1 MKSSYKMTTTEQELM
16 NIPELDFDLELD
28 LDNESIFFDDNT
40 KTIERIDTNVASIA
54 NSNKDMELKITDMQK
69 EINSLKKEITGLIDI
84 LYQVA
89 NKGNNKKRK
98 MDD

>member
-1 MKSSYKMTTTEQELM
+1 MTTTEQELM